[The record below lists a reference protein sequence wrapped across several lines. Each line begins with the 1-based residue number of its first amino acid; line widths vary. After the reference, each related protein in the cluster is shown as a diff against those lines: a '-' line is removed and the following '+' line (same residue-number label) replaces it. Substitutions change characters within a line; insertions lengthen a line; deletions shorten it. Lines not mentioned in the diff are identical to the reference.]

1 MDVLL
6 PNETGWTVIEV
17 KATTR
22 GKEEHIP
29 DAAVQAWVLYQCG
42 LSITRVELMH
52 LNGDYRN
59 PGPGDLLIREDI
71 TEAVAAFLPEIQPLV
86 DHMKEV
92 LEGPLPEKA
101 IGLQCDEPR
110 KCVFKNRC
118 WPDDPSHISRLY
130 NVGPK
135 RCAEYMAAGV
145 NTINDLDP
153 RKKLPFAAQRQL
165 KAMRGNCLVV
175 EPTLKTELTQLEE
188 PLGYLDFETVAR
200 AVPPWTGMAPWGPA
214 VAQFSYHQ
222 QIGVDYS
229 HVGWL
234 AEGPKDPRRELAEQM
249 LDATRDA
256 RRIVT
261 YTSYEKTQI
270 KSLQKL
276 LPDLA
281 AGLDELMAKFVDLHK
296 VVQNTIYHPDF
307 RGSFSLKY
315 ILNPLVP
322 DLSYDDLVIVD
333 GRLASVEIARLL
345 FVAHKIPAAERDR
358 VREDLLKYCERD
370 TWATVRLVGR
380 LRELAGIGRPEI
392 S

>member
-1 MDVLL
+1 
-6 PNETGWTVIEV
+6 
-17 KATTR
+17 
-22 GKEEHIP
+22 
-29 DAAVQAWVLYQCG
+29 
-42 LSITRVELMH
+42 
-52 LNGDYRN
+52 
-59 PGPGDLLIREDI
+59 
-71 TEAVAAFLPEIQPLV
+71 
-86 DHMKEV
+86 
-92 LEGPLPEKA
+92 
-101 IGLQCDEPR
+101 
-110 KCVFKNRC
+110 
-118 WPDDPSHISRLY
+118 
-130 NVGPK
+130 
-135 RCAEYMAAGV
+135 
-145 NTINDLDP
+145 
-153 RKKLPFAAQRQL
+153 
-165 KAMRGNCLVV
+165 
-175 EPTLKTELTQLEE
+175 
-188 PLGYLDFETVAR
+188 
-200 AVPPWTGMAPWGPA
+200 
-214 VAQFSYHQ
+214 
-222 QIGVDYS
+222 
-229 HVGWL
+229 
-234 AEGPKDPRRELAEQM
+234 M

-380 LRELAGIGRPEI
+380 LRELAGIGRPE
-392 S
+392 SS